1 MDIKKELSFLR
12 AVLANLNIN
21 NSIIDPSSQLGG
33 KEGDILKIL
42 FGAEGEKLRFL
53 DFFPEIAE
61 RTVYSVTDAMQSR
74 YMFLR
79 LPDSADVFLAG
90 PYLKNELTREH
101 IFELSERMS
110 LPPRLTGEISYFYS
124 SLPVIKDENMVFA
137 LINTFAQTLWGEK
150 YETLDMSRSNKPSF
164 NISENEIFAGRDIE
178 IMEQR
183 YSYEDEIMRAIS
195 QGNSHK
201 AEMMILGFSDLAF
214 DERTPDKL
222 RNMKNYCIIMNT
234 LFRKAAQKGGV
245 HPLHL
250 DKLSSS
256 LAREIE
262 GIQTLS
268 KVRAFM
274 PTILK
279 SYCSLVQNQA
289 MGNFSDIVKKT
300 ILKIESD
307 VSRELSLKKLAEEA
321 SVNPAYLSQVFKKE
335 TGKTLT
341 QYINSARMRLAK
353 ELLSESSLQVQTI
366 AQHCG
371 IFDLHYFCRIFKRE
385 TGKTPKQYREES
397 LKGRVY

>member
-12 AVLANLNIN
+12 AVLSNLNID
-21 NSIIDPSSQLGG
+21 NSIIDPSSQIGE
-33 KEGDILKIL
+33 KEEHVLKIL
-42 FGAEGEKLRFL
+42 FRAEGEKLCFF

-61 RTVYSVTDAMQSR
+61 RTIYSITDAMHSR
-74 YMFLR
+74 YIFLK
-79 LPDSADVFLAG
+79 LPDSGKVFITG
-90 PYLKNELTREH
+90 PYLKDELSREH
-101 IFELSERMS
+101 ILELSERMS
-110 LPPRLTGEISYFYS
+110 LPPRLTGELSYFYS
-124 SLPVIKDENMVFA
+124 SLPLIKDESVIFA

-150 YETLDMSRSNKPSF
+150 YETLDINRNNKLSF
-164 NISENEIFAGRDIE
+164 NSLEREDFSGRDIE

-201 AEMMILGFSDLAF
+201 AEMMISSFSQLAF

-250 DKLSSS
+250 DKVSSS
-256 LAREIE
+256 LAKEIE

-268 KVRAFM
+268 KVRVFM
-274 PTILK
+274 PEILK
-279 SYCSLVQNQA
+279 SYCSLVKNQA
-289 MGNFSDIVKKT
+289 MGNYCDLVKKT

-321 SVNPAYLSQVFKKE
+321 SVNPAYLSQLFKKE
-335 TGKTLT
+335 TGKTIT
-341 QYINSARMRLAK
+341 QYIISARMRLAK
-353 ELLSESSLQVQTI
+353 ELLSETSLQVQTI

-385 TGKTPKQYREES
+385 TGKTPMQYREARKSE
-397 LKGRVY
+397 VY